1 MKLALVF
8 LFFCSPVWCYTAS
21 AQVKK
26 LRLKNVAVIC
36 RQYEIFPP
44 GIYCERGCYLL
55 LGKDTLAFLGNSGI
69 NSYYL
74 DRLPDSLRAG
84 LAPAQYPVQFLDPSP
99 ATNFHNAQLRHL
111 QRIRERNKVVISG
124 RFIRVADER
133 ELLSAL
139 RFSGEVLVYGPE
151 LRDQPSPFDDDNA
164 ICRPCEPT
172 NYPIMAVLARAKH
185 WARFGKRALK
195 KMGLAN
201 YGEQQTIDLF
211 YCE

>member
-1 MKLALVF
+1 MKLSLVF
-8 LFFCSPVWCYTAS
+8 LFLCSPIWLHTAS

-36 RQYEIFPP
+36 SQYEIFPP
-44 GIYCERGCYLL
+44 GTYCERGCYLL
-55 LGKDTLAFLGNSGI
+55 LGKDTLAFLGNSSI
-69 NSYYL
+69 NAFYL
-74 DRLPDSLRAG
+74 GRMPDSLRGG

-99 ATNFHNAQLRHL
+99 ATNFRNAQLRHL
-111 QRIRERNKVVISG
+111 QRIRKRNKVVISG
-124 RFIRVADER
+124 RFIRGADER
-133 ELLSAL
+133 ELLSVL
-139 RFSGEVLVYGPE
+139 RFSGEVLAYGPE
-151 LRDQPSPFDDDNA
+151 WHDQFIPFDDGHA

-201 YGEQQTIDLF
+201 YGERQTIELF